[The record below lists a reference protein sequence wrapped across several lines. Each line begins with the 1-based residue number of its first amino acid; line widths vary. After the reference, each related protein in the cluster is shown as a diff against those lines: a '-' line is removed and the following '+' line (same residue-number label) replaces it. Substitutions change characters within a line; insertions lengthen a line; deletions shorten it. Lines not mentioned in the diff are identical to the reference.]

1 VGLAGAGRHGW
12 TVAAEGNARRNF
24 VGASRSVNGAWL

>member
-12 TVAAEGNARRNF
+12 TAAAEGNARRNF
-24 VGASRSVNGAWL
+24 VWAVDL